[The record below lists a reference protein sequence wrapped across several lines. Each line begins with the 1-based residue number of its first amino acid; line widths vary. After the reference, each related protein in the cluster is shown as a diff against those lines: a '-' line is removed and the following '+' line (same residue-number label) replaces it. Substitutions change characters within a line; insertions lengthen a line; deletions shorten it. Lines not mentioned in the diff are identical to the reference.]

1 MSKLIVASNSP
12 RRQELM
18 ALAGFKFEVF
28 TQDIDE
34 TIDEKMP
41 VLDVAKYLAE
51 KKNIEYRKLLTEEIV
66 VTSDTVVIANNQILG
81 KPKDAD
87 EARAML
93 QSMSDGS
100 HLVVT
105 GVCISSDTK
114 KVSFDD
120 VTRVHLNSITLK
132 EIDYYID
139 NYKPYDKAGA
149 YGIQEWI
156 GMVAIDK
163 IEGSFYNVMG
173 LPIHKVY
180 SCLKNEFDISPF
192 P

>member
-18 ALAGFKFEVF
+18 AQAGFKFEVF
-28 TQDIDE
+28 TQNIDE
-34 TIDEKMP
+34 TIDKRMS
-41 VLDVAKYLAE
+41 VLDAAKYLAE
-51 KKNIEYRKLLTEEIV
+51 KKNKEYRKLLGQEVIL
-66 VTSDTVVIANNQILG
+66 TSDTVVIANNQILG
-81 KPKDAD
+81 KPKDAE

-105 GVCISSDTK
+105 GVCISSDK
-114 KVSFDD
+114 KMVSFDD
-120 VTRVHLNSITLK
+120 VTKVHLNTINLK
-132 EIDYYID
+132 EINYYID
-139 NYKPYDKAGA
+139 NYQPFDKAGA

-180 SCLKNEFDISPF
+180 SCLKNDFDISPF

>member
-1 MSKLIVASNSP
+1 MNKLIVASNSP

-18 ALAGFKFEVF
+18 IQAGFKFEVF
-28 TQDIDE
+28 TKDVDESIDE
-34 TIDEKMP
+34 SIPIM
-41 VLDVAKYLAE
+41 DVAKYLAE
-51 KKNIEYRKLLTEEIV
+51 KKNIEYRKILDKEII
-66 VTSDTVVIANNQILG
+66 VTSDTVVIANDQILG
-81 KPKDAD
+81 KPKDTD
-87 EARAML
+87 EARSML

-105 GVCISSDTK
+105 GVCISSHK
-114 KVSFDD
+114 RSISFDD
-120 VTRVHLNSITLK
+120 TTKVYFKPITTQ
-132 EIDYYID
+132 EIEYYID

-156 GMVAIDK
+156 GMVAINS

-180 SCLKNEFDISPF
+180 DCLKNQFGILPKQ
-192 P
+192 

>member
-1 MSKLIVASNSP
+1 MNKLIVASNSP

-18 ALAGFKFEVF
+18 AQAGFKFEVF
-28 TQDIDE
+28 TQDVDE
-34 TIDEKMP
+34 SVDESMP
-41 VLDVAKYLAE
+41 ILDVAKYLAE
-51 KKNIEYRKLLTEEIV
+51 KKNIEYRKLLDQEIV
-66 VTSDTVVIANNQILG
+66 VTSDTVVIANDQILG
-81 KPKDAD
+81 KPKNAD
-87 EARAML
+87 EARSML

-100 HLVVT
+100 HLVIT

-114 KVSFDD
+114 SISFDD
-120 VTRVHLNSITLK
+120 TTKVYFKPITAQ
-132 EIDYYID
+132 EIEYYID

-180 SCLKNEFDISPF
+180 DCLKNKFGIF
-192 P
+192 PKQ

>member
-34 TIDEKMP
+34 TIDKKMP

-81 KPKDAD
+81 KPKDAK

-114 KVSFDD
+114 IVSFDD
-120 VTRVHLNSITLK
+120 VTKVHLNSITLK

>member
-1 MSKLIVASNSP
+1 
-12 RRQELM
+12 M
-18 ALAGFKFEVF
+18 AQAGFKFEVF

-34 TIDEKMP
+34 SIDNSMP
-41 VLDVAKYLAE
+41 ILDVAKFLAE
-51 KKNIEYRKLLTEEIV
+51 KKNKEYRKLLSQEII
-66 VTSDTVVIANNQILG
+66 VTSDTVVIAKDQILG
-81 KPKDAD
+81 KPKNAD
-87 EARAML
+87 EARSML
-93 QSMSDGS
+93 QSMSEGS
-100 HLVVT
+100 HSVVT

-114 KVSFDD
+114 MVSFDD
-120 VTRVHLNSITLK
+120 VTRVNFNRITLQ
-132 EIDYYID
+132 EIDYYIEK
-139 NYKPYDKAGA
+139 YKPYDKAGA

-180 SCLKNEFDISPF
+180 GCLKNDFDISPL